1 MDTFISHSARETVE
15 LGERLGLAA
24 QPGWVFA
31 LSGDLGAGKTQLVK
45 GIARGLGIPGRI
57 QSPTFALV
65 QEHRDGRLPLY
76 HLDLYRL
83 RDTRDILGAGLEP
96 YFAPNDGVSVIEW
109 FERWDGLRPAL
120 LCLIDLQH
128 QGGDLRRIQYD
139 LPRS

>member
-15 LGERLGLAA
+15 LGERLGRAA

-57 QSPTFALV
+57 QSPTYALI
-65 QEHRDGRLPLY
+65 QEHLDGRLPLY

-96 YFAPNDGVSVIEW
+96 YFTPSHGVAVIEW
-109 FERWDGLRPAL
+109 FERWDGPPPSL
-120 LCLIDLQH
+120 LCPIGLHH
-128 QGGDLRRIQYD
+128 QGGDLRRIHYD

>member
-15 LGERLGLAA
+15 LGERLGRAA

-45 GIARGLGIPGRI
+45 GIALI
-57 QSPTFALV
+57 
-65 QEHRDGRLPLY
+65 QEHFEGRLPLY

-96 YFAPNDGVSVIEW
+96 YFAPTDGVSVIEW
-109 FERWDGLRPAL
+109 FERWDGPPPAL
-120 LCLIDLQH
+120 LCPIGLEH

-139 LPRS
+139 LPRP

>member
-24 QPGWVFA
+24 RAGWVFA

-57 QSPTFALV
+57 QSPTFALI

-96 YFAPNDGVSVIEW
+96 YFAPSDGVSVIEW
-109 FERWDGLRPAL
+109 FERWDGPQPTLFCP
-120 LCLIDLQH
+120 IGLQH
-128 QGGDLRRIQYD
+128 QGGDLRRNPI
-139 LPRS
+139 

>member
-1 MDTFISHSARETVE
+1 MDSFTSQSALETVA

-65 QEHRDGRLPLY
+65 QEHLDGRLPLY

-83 RDTRDILGAGLEP
+83 RDTRDIVGAGLEG
-96 YFAPNDGVSVIEW
+96 YFAPIDGVSVIEW
-109 FERWDGLRPAL
+109 FERWDGPRPDL
-120 LCLIDLQH
+120 FCPITLQH
-128 QGGDLRRIQYD
+128 EGGDRRRIQYD
-139 LPRS
+139 LPRP